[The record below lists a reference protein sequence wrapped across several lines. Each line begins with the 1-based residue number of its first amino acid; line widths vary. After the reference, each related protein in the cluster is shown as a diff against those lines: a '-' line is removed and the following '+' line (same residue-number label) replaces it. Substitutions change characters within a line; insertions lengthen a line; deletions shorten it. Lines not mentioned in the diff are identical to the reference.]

1 MLSIFRN
8 AFLISLFILITS
20 SAIAAP
26 YAVQQYVP
34 GEMLVKFKPTVTAL
48 VRANS
53 VLAKGGSVIAGLG
66 QGLSHVQ
73 LGVGQSVESTL
84 VAYSSDPNVEYAQPN
99 YIYHAAA
106 VPNDTSYGQQW
117 AFKNTAQ
124 TMIPIAPAASVP
136 YSTHNPGTTGNDMNM
151 ELAWNHITDC
161 SSVVVAVIDS
171 GVNYNHQDLAANMWN
186 GGATYPN
193 HGYNFTAE
201 GASNDPMDLDGHGT
215 HVAGIIGAAGNN
227 ALGSTGVCWKANIMA
242 VRIGDATGASTTARM
257 ISGID
262 FAVSNGAKVLN
273 ISYGQSGA
281 FDQAFSNAISN
292 AQSNDVVVVV
302 SAGNDSLDNDASGNA
317 HYPSNFTHSNLISVA
332 ALDQSYA
339 LANFSNWGAISVD
352 VGAPGTNVLNTW
364 AGSTSFYDD
373 PLDGTGLYTS
383 WLVSSTTVGSN
394 FAFGQTTPN
403 VSPYNFGTYKSLNN
417 PGVANWPTGYAV
429 ANTSNWL
436 YTVVNLSGLN
446 AATLDVFEAA
456 HVVSDGG
463 LGSFAMAYRAAG
475 GNPFAGTPTYFSGQE
490 PKATDVTPATTPVF
504 SANPTLS
511 LANCLTATCTIGF
524 QLKIGP
530 TTTNLGASLVGFKI
544 NFLVLNNTTYILEN
558 GTSMATPAVA
568 GLATML
574 RAYNPKFTYSD
585 VVSAIKNGGRA
596 VASLAGKS
604 TTGKAVD
611 AMKSLSYINSPTG
624 LSATVQ

>member
-1 MLSIFRN
+1 MTSLLKIVFIFSLLLLSTFK
-8 AFLISLFILITS
+8 IS
-20 SAIAAP
+20 AAP
-26 YAVQQYVP
+26 FAAQQYVL
-34 GEMLVKFKPTVTAL
+34 GEVLVKFKPAITAQ
-48 VRANS
+48 AKTKS
-53 VLAKGGSVIAGLG
+53 VLDKGGSVIAGLG
-66 QGLSHVQ
+66 HDLSHVQ
-73 LGVGQSVESTL
+73 LGAGQSVESTIA
-84 VAYSSDPNVEYAQPN
+84 AYSDDPYVEYAQPN

-106 VPNDTSYGQQW
+106 VPNDTSYSQQW

-124 TMIPIAPAASVP
+124 TLTPIAPAASVP
-136 YSTHNPGTTGNDMNM
+136 YSTNNPGTTGNDMNL

-201 GASNDPMDLDGHGT
+201 GAANNPMDLNGHGT
-215 HVAGIIGAAGNN
+215 HVAGIIGAVGNN
-227 ALGSTGVCWKANIMA
+227 ASGSTGVCWKANIMA
-242 VRIGDATGASTTARM
+242 VRVLDSTNHGTTVSF
-257 ISGID
+257 ISGIN
-262 FAVSNGAKVLN
+262 FAVTNGAKVIN
-273 ISYGQSGA
+273 MSIGGGGA
-281 FDQAFSNAISN
+281 FDQAYSNAISN

-302 SAGNDSLDNDASGNA
+302 AAANDSLDNDAAGNA
-317 HYPSNFTHSNLISVA
+317 EYPCNFTHPNLICVA

-339 LANFSNWGAISVD
+339 LANFSNWGATSVD
-352 VGAPGTNVLNTW
+352 VGAPGTNVLSTW
-364 AGSTSFYDD
+364 AGSTSSYSD

-383 WLVSSTTVGSN
+383 WLVASTTAGSN
-394 FAFGQTTPN
+394 FAYGQSTPN
-403 VSPYNFGTYKSLNN
+403 VYPYNRGTYKSLNN

-446 AATLDVFEAA
+446 AATLDVFGAA

-463 LGSFAMAYRAAG
+463 LGSFAMAYSAGG
-475 GNPFAGTPTYFSGQE
+475 GNPFAGTPTYFPGQE
-490 PKATDVTPATTPVF
+490 PSATEVTQATTPVF

-524 QLKIGP
+524 QLKTGP

-544 NFLVLNNTTYILEN
+544 NLLVLNNTTYILEN

-568 GLATML
+568 RLATML

-585 VVSAIKNGGRA
+585 VVSAIKYGGRS
-596 VASLAGKS
+596 VASLAGKT

-611 AMKSLSYINSPTG
+611 AMKSLSYINSPTD

>member
-1 MLSIFRN
+1 MT
-8 AFLISLFILITS
+8 SLFKIVFLFCLFLLSTFKTL
-20 SAIAAP
+20 AAP
-26 YAVQQYVP
+26 FVAQQYVP
-34 GEMLVKFKPTVTAL
+34 GEVLVKFKPTTSAQVKAK
-48 VRANS
+48 S

-66 QGLSHVQ
+66 HGLSHVQ

-84 VAYSSDPNVEYAQPN
+84 AAYSGDPNVEYAQPN
-99 YIYHAAA
+99 YIYHATA

-117 AFKNTAQ
+117 ALKNTAQ
-124 TMIPIAPAASVP
+124 IIIPIAPAASVP
-136 YSTHNPGTTGNDMNM
+136 YSTNNPGTTGNDMNM

-171 GVNYNHQDLAANMWN
+171 GVNYNHQDMAANMWN

-201 GASNDPMDLDGHGT
+201 GAADDPMDMHGHGT

-227 ALGSTGVCWKANIMA
+227 ASGSTGACWKANIMA
-242 VRIGDATGASTTARM
+242 VRVLDSTGHGTTVSF
-257 ISGID
+257 ISGIN
-262 FAVSNGAKVLN
+262 FAVTNGAKVINMSLGGG
-273 ISYGQSGA
+273 SA
-281 FDQAFSNAISN
+281 FDQAYSNAISN

-302 SAGNDSLDNDASGNA
+302 AAANDSLDNDASGNVE
-317 HYPSNFTHSNLISVA
+317 YPCNFTHPNLICVA

-339 LANFSNWGAISVD
+339 LANFSNWGATSVD
-352 VGAPGTNVLNTW
+352 VGAPGTNVLSTW
-364 AGSTSFYDD
+364 PGSTSTYSD

-394 FAFGQTTPN
+394 FAYGQSTPN

-436 YTVVNLSGLN
+436 YTVVNLASVN
-446 AATLDVFEAA
+446 AATLDVFGAA

-475 GNPFAGTPTYFSGQE
+475 GNPFAGTPTYFPGQE
-490 PKATDVTPATTPVF
+490 PTATDVTPAATPVF

-511 LANCLTATCTIGF
+511 LANCLTTTCTIGF
-524 QLKIGP
+524 QLKTGP
-530 TTTNLGASLVGFKI
+530 TTTNLGASLVGFEI
-544 NFLVLNNTTYILEN
+544 NYLVLNNTTYKLSN

-568 GLATML
+568 GLAAML
-574 RAYNPKFTYSD
+574 RAYNPQYTYTD
-585 VVSAIKNGGRA
+585 VVSAIKNGGRS
-596 VASLAGKS
+596 VASLSGKT

-611 AMKSLSYINSPTG
+611 AMKSLSYINMPSG